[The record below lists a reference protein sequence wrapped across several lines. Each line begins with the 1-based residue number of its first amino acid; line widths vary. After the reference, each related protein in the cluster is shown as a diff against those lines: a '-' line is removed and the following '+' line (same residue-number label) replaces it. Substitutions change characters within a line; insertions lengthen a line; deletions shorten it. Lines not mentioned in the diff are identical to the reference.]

1 MATILVV
8 DDNASNRKLVV
19 ALLSHEGHQLIEA
32 RDGLDGLEAARTTH
46 PDLVISDILMP
57 SMDGFEFVRRLRADA
72 SLRNVA
78 VIFYTAHYHE
88 TEARNL
94 AGACRVSRVIV
105 RSSGAAGIVKAVAEV
120 LAGEEDSQSQLI
132 DPAFDREHLQ
142 LITNKLAQKANQLK
156 VANARFAALTE
167 LNVQLASERE
177 PRVLFEKVCRG
188 ARNLL
193 GAKYS
198 VLAVSG
204 ADRPVIYA
212 SSGVDI
218 PDDPAAQP
226 QVDSGLLGRV
236 ALERRPWRA
245 SSGNG
250 IAIDAGLPGS
260 YPAAR
265 AFLAAPV
272 MSLTQTFG
280 WLCLADK
287 VGAEEFTAEDEL
299 ILSVLGAQSGR
310 IYENS
315 RLYFEVQHHAA
326 RLQVEIDERARA
338 AAELKVSEERFR
350 ELAENIQDAFF
361 VVAGDLSQTL
371 YMSPAYAQIWG
382 RPWSDG
388 APAPLPWADSIH
400 SQDIER
406 LRREVEQ
413 DGRGLSVKRELEFRI
428 LRPDGETR
436 WICARTFP
444 IVEDGSGIIGRVVGV
459 ATDITQRKQSETRI
473 EHLNRVH
480 AVLSGINSLIVRVA
494 DRTELF
500 WEACRIAVE
509 YGRFRMAWCS
519 WLDPQTL
526 QVTPVAWAG
535 DGPDLAQAMAC
546 KLEAVSDGAESLIPA
561 AMRLQQ
567 PVICDDLSSDARL
580 VLNARQML
588 ERGYRAIVALP
599 LVIETESVGCLV
611 LVMDE
616 SGFFDAAEMR
626 LLTELCGDISF
637 ALDHI
642 KKAER
647 LNYLAYYDALTGLAN
662 RTFFY
667 ERLAQYVSAAARG
680 QNKFALVI
688 VDMERFETVNDTFG
702 RHAGDELLRQLA
714 ERLVGCVGDAS
725 EVARLGA
732 DQFAAVIFDVDD
744 ITEVAQTIEKWR
756 QQWLGE
762 PFMVE
767 GTELRMS
774 AKTAVAVY
782 PADGTEPVTLIRN
795 AEAALKNAKAT
806 GDRLLF
812 YAPHLSDRANEAL
825 TLENQL
831 KRAIEQEE
839 FVLYYQPKVDFE
851 ARRLQGVEALIR
863 WRNPQSGLVPPMKF
877 IPLLEK
883 TGMIIEVGQWALRQ
897 AMLDRGLWMAQ
908 HLQAPRIAVN
918 VSTVQLQRSD
928 FVRTVA
934 TVLKMSGSSD
944 PGLDIEVT
952 ESLIMSDAT
961 GNIEKLRAICD
972 LGVRIAIDDFGTG
985 YSSLAYLTK
994 LPAQTLKIDRSFVI
1008 SMLEDPGA
1016 MTLVSTIISLAHS
1029 LKLVV
1034 VAEGVESEEQAKF
1047 LRLLR
1052 CDQMQG
1058 YLISKP
1064 LSFADMTTYLGRT
1077 RGEQEPVRRTN

>member
-1 MATILVV
+1 MAKILVV

-19 ALLSHEGHQLIEA
+19 SLLGHEGHRLIEA
-32 RDGLDGLEAARTTH
+32 SDGVDGLVAARAES

-57 SMDGFEFVRRLRADA
+57 SMDGFEFVRRLRADGK
-72 SLRNVA
+72 LRNVA

-88 TEARNL
+88 AEARNL
-94 AGACRVSRVIV
+94 AEACRVARVIV
-105 RSSGAAGIVKAVAEV
+105 RSSGAAGIVRAVSEV
-120 LAGEEDSQSQLI
+120 LEGNI
-132 DPAFDREHLQ
+132 DPQTQLVDAGFDGEHLQ
-142 LITNKLAQKANQLK
+142 LVTNKLAQKANQLK
-156 VANARFAALTE
+156 VANARFAALTD
-167 LNVQLASERE
+167 LNVQLASERV
-177 PRVLFEKVCRG
+177 PRVLFEKVCQG

-193 GAKYS
+193 GARYS

-204 ADRPVIYA
+204 SEGAVIYA

-218 PDDPAAQP
+218 AADPGARP
-226 QVDSGLLGRV
+226 RVDAGLLGRV
-236 ALERRPWRA
+236 AVERRPWRV
-245 SSGNG
+245 SNPNG
-250 IAIDAGLPGS
+250 KPIDAGLPAC
-260 YPAAR
+260 YPAAQ

-272 MSLTQTFG
+272 MSLTETFG

-287 VGAEEFTAEDEL
+287 VGAEQFTAEDEL

-315 RLYFEVQHHAA
+315 RLYLEVQHHAA
-326 RLQVEIDERARA
+326 QLQVEIDERERA

-361 VVAGDLSQTL
+361 VVAGDLSHTL
-371 YMSPAYAQIWG
+371 YMSPAYTQIWG
-382 RPWSDG
+382 RPWSESRG
-388 APAPLPWADSIH
+388 APPPWADSIH
-400 SQDIER
+400 AQDAER
-406 LRREVEQ
+406 LRREIEQ
-413 DGRGLSVKRELEFRI
+413 DSRGMAAKREFEFRI
-428 LRPDGETR
+428 VRPDAQIR
-436 WICARTFP
+436 WIGARTFP
-444 IVEDGSGIIGRVVGV
+444 IVADSGNIDRVVGV
-459 ATDITQRKQSETRI
+459 ATDITLRKQAEAKI

-480 AVLSGINSLIVRVA
+480 AVLSGINSLIVRGG

-500 WEACRIAVE
+500 WEVCRVAVE

-519 WLDPQTL
+519 WLDRQTS
-526 QVTPVAWAG
+526 QITPVAWAG
-535 DGPDLAQAMAC
+535 DSPDLAQASAC
-546 KLEAVSDGAESLIPA
+546 KLVAAGEGESLIPA
-561 AMRLQQ
+561 AMRLQK
-567 PVICDDLSSDARL
+567 PIICDDLQTGSQL
-580 VLNARQML
+580 VPAARQML

-599 LVIETESVGCLV
+599 LVIDAESVGCLV

-616 SGFFDAAEMR
+616 CGFFDAAEMR

-642 KKAER
+642 EKAER

-667 ERLAQYVSAAARG
+667 ERLSQYVSAAARG
-680 QNKFALVI
+680 QRKFALV
-688 VDMERFETVNDTFG
+688 VADMERFETVNDTFG
-702 RHAGDELLRQLA
+702 RHAGDELLRQVG
-714 ERLVGCVGDAS
+714 ERLVSCVGDAS

-732 DQFAAVIFDVDD
+732 DQFAVVIFDVGD
-744 ITEVAQTIEKWR
+744 INEVVHTVDQWR
-756 QQWLGE
+756 QQWLGR
-762 PFMVE
+762 PFTVE

-774 AKTAVAVY
+774 AKSGIALY
-782 PADGTEPVTLIRN
+782 PVDGTDPVALIRN

-812 YAPHLSDRANEAL
+812 YAPHLADRAAEAL

-831 KRAIEQEE
+831 KRAIELEQ
-839 FVLYYQPKVDFE
+839 FVLYYQPKVDLE
-851 ARRLQGVEALIR
+851 TRRLVGVEALIR
-863 WRNPQSGLVPPMKF
+863 WQNPDVGLVPPMKF
-877 IPLLEK
+877 IPLLEE
-883 TGMIIEVGQWALRQ
+883 TGMIIEVGTWALRQ
-897 AMLDRGLWMAQ
+897 ASHDRGLWQERGAN
-908 HLQAPRIAVN
+908 APRIAVN

-934 TVLKMSGSSD
+934 NVVEMAGVD

-952 ESLIMSDAT
+952 ESLIMSDPT
-961 GNIEKLRAICD
+961 GNIEKLRAICA

-985 YSSLAYLTK
+985 YSSLAYLTR

-1008 SMLEDPGA
+1008 SMLEDPGS

-1064 LSFADMTTYLGRT
+1064 LSFENMTAWWDHS
-1077 RGEQEPVRRTN
+1077 RG

>member
-1 MATILVV
+1 MARILVV
-8 DDNASNRKLVV
+8 DDNAANRKLVV
-19 ALLSHEGHQLIEA
+19 TLLGHEGHQMLEA
-32 RDGLDGLEAARTTH
+32 RDGLDGLESARAEH

-57 SMDGFEFVRRLRADA
+57 SMDGFEFVRLLRADPT
-72 SLRNVA
+72 LHNVA

-88 TEARNL
+88 AEARNL
-94 AGACRVSRVIV
+94 AEACRVSRVIV
-105 RSSGAAGIVKAVAEV
+105 RSAGAAGIVKAVAEV
-120 LAGEEDSQSQLI
+120 LSGQQERQIQLV
-132 DPAFDREHLQ
+132 DAAFDREHLQ
-142 LITNKLAQKANQLK
+142 LVTNKLAQKANQLG

-177 PRVLFEKVCRG
+177 PRVLFEKVCHG
-188 ARNLL
+188 ARSLL

-204 ADRPVIYA
+204 DNGAVISA

-218 PDDPAAQP
+218 ADDPDGRP
-226 QVDSGLLGRV
+226 RVEGGLLGRV
-236 ALERRPWRA
+236 ALERRPWRV
-245 SSGNG
+245 SSGSDG
-250 IAIDAGLPGS
+250 PIDAGLPGR
-260 YPAAR
+260 YPRAR

-326 RLQVEIDERARA
+326 QLQVEIDERARG

-361 VVAGDLSQTL
+361 VVAGDLSHTL

-382 RPWSDG
+382 RPWADG
-388 APAPLPWADSIH
+388 GAAPLPWADSIH
-400 SQDIER
+400 WQDVER

-413 DGRGLSVKRELEFRI
+413 DSRGMAVKRELEYRI
-428 LRPDGETR
+428 VRPDGDVR

-444 IVEDGSGIIGRVVGV
+444 IDADRRGIVGRVVGV
-459 ATDITQRKQSETRI
+459 ATDITQRKQAESKI

-500 WEACRIAVE
+500 REACRIAVE
-509 YGRFRMAWCS
+509 CGGFRMAWCS
-519 WLDPQTL
+519 WLDPQDS

-546 KLEAVSDGAESLIPA
+546 KLEPVMAAGESLIPA

-567 PVICDDLSSDARL
+567 PVICDDLLSDSKL
-580 VLNARQML
+580 VPSARQML
-588 ERGYRAIVALP
+588 ERGYRAIAALP
-599 LVIETESVGCLV
+599 LVIDAESVGCLV

-616 SGFFDAAEMR
+616 SGFFNAAEMR

-647 LNYLAYYDALTGLAN
+647 LNYLAYYDSLTGLAN

-680 QNKFALVI
+680 QRRFALVI
-688 VDMERFETVNDTFG
+688 ADMERFGTINDTFG
-702 RHAGDELLRQLA
+702 RHAGDELLRQLG
-714 ERLVGCVGDAS
+714 ERLASCVGDAS

-732 DQFAAVIFDVDD
+732 DQFAAVMFDVGDVA
-744 ITEVAQTIEKWR
+744 EVAQTIEKLR
-756 QQWLGE
+756 HQWLGT
-762 PFMVE
+762 PFTVE
-767 GTELRMS
+767 GTALRMS

-782 PADGTEPVTLIRN
+782 PGDGAEPVTLIRN
-795 AEAALKNAKAT
+795 AEAALKNAKST

-812 YAPHLSDRANEAL
+812 YAPHLTDRANEVLA
-825 TLENQL
+825 LENQL

-839 FVLYYQPKVDFE
+839 FVLHYQPKVDLE
-851 ARRLQGVEALIR
+851 TRRLQGLEALIR
-863 WRNPQSGLVPPMKF
+863 WQNPQVGLVPPMKF
-877 IPLLEK
+877 IPLLEE
-883 TGMIIEVGQWALRQ
+883 TGMIIEVGNWALRQ
-897 AMLDRGLWMAQ
+897 AILDRGLWMAR

-928 FVRTVA
+928 FVRSVA
-934 TVLKMSGSSD
+934 NVLKLSGGD

-952 ESLIMSDAT
+952 ESLIMNDAT

-1029 LKLVV
+1029 LKMVV

-1064 LSFADMTTYLGRT
+1064 LSFADMTNYLGRP
-1077 RGEQEPVRRTN
+1077 RSEPEPLRRSN

>member
-1 MATILVV
+1 MAKILVV

-19 ALLSHEGHQLIEA
+19 MLLRDEGHQLIEA
-32 RDGLDGLEAARTTH
+32 RDGLDGLEAARTAN

-72 SLRNVA
+72 NLHNVS

-88 TEARNL
+88 LEARNL
-94 AGACRVSRVIV
+94 AEACRVSRVIV
-105 RSSGAAGIVKAVAEV
+105 RSSGAAGIVKAVTEV
-120 LAGEEDSQSQLI
+120 LAGEADPQSLLV
-132 DPAFDREHLQ
+132 DPGFDQEHLQ

-156 VANARFAALTE
+156 IANARFAALTE

-177 PRVLFEKVCRG
+177 PRLLFEKVCRG

-193 GAKYS
+193 GAKFS
-198 VLAVSG
+198 VSAVSCDDG
-204 ADRPVIYA
+204 AVIYA

-218 PDDPAAQP
+218 TDEPTVSA
-226 QVDSGLLGRV
+226 GLLGRV
-236 ALERRPWRA
+236 AAERRPWRA
-245 SSGNG
+245 SSGNRSP
-250 IAIDAGLPGS
+250 IDAGLPAR
-260 YPAAR
+260 YPPAR

-272 MSLTQTFG
+272 MSLTKTFG

-287 VGAEEFTAEDEL
+287 VGADEFTAEDEL

-310 IYENS
+310 IYENG

-326 RLQVEIDERARA
+326 QLQVEIDERARG
-338 AAELKVSEERFR
+338 AAELKISEERFR

-361 VVAGDLSQTL
+361 VVAGDLSHTL

-382 RPWSDG
+382 RPWTAG
-388 APAPLPWADSIH
+388 NTAPLPWADALFPH
-400 SQDIER
+400 DVER

-413 DGRGLSVKRELEFRI
+413 DPRGMSAKRELEFRI
-428 LRPDGETR
+428 VRPAGEVR

-444 IVEDGSGIIGRVVGV
+444 IVEAGSIERVVGV
-459 ATDITQRKQSETRI
+459 ATDITQRKQSETKI

-480 AVLSGINSLIVRVA
+480 AVLSGINSLIVRVS

-519 WLDPQTL
+519 WLDPETSQLTL
-526 QVTPVAWAG
+526 VAWAG

-546 KLEAVSDGAESLIPA
+546 RLESVVEGGETLIPA

-567 PVICDDLSSDARL
+567 PVICDDLLSDSKL
-580 VLNARQML
+580 VPPARQML

-599 LVIETESVGCLV
+599 LVIEADSVGCLV
-611 LVMDE
+611 LVKDE
-616 SGFFDAAEMR
+616 SGFFDEAEMR
-626 LLTELCGDISF
+626 LLIELCGDISF

-642 KKAER
+642 EKAER

-667 ERLAQYVSAAARG
+667 ERLAQYVSAASRG
-680 QNKFALVI
+680 QRKFALVI
-688 VDMERFETVNDTFG
+688 ADLERFGTINDTFG
-702 RHAGDELLRQLA
+702 RHAGDELLRQLG
-714 ERLVGCVGDAS
+714 ERFASCVGDAS

-732 DQFAAVIFDVDD
+732 DQFAAVIFDVGDV
-744 ITEVAQTIEKWR
+744 TEVAQTIEKWR
-756 QQWLGE
+756 HQWLGS

-767 GTELRMS
+767 GTQLRMS
-774 AKTAVAVY
+774 AKTAVAMY
-782 PADGTEPVTLIRN
+782 PTDGTEPVNLIRN
-795 AEAALKNAKAT
+795 AEAALKNAKTT

-812 YAPHLSDRANEAL
+812 YAPYLTDRANEAL
-825 TLENQL
+825 ALENQL

-839 FVLYYQPKVDFE
+839 FVLYYQPKVDLE
-851 ARRLQGVEALIR
+851 TRKLLGVEALIR
-863 WRNPQSGLVPPMKF
+863 WQHPQTGLVPPMKF
-877 IPLLEK
+877 IPLLEE
-883 TGMIIEVGQWALRQ
+883 TGMIIEVGHWALRQ
-897 AMLDRGLWMAQ
+897 AILDRGLWLARY
-908 HLQAPRIAVN
+908 LQAPRIAVN

-934 TVLKMSGSSD
+934 NVLKLAGNSD

-952 ESLIMSDAT
+952 ESLIMKDAT
-961 GNIEKLRAICD
+961 GNIGKLEAIRD

-1064 LSFADMTTYLGRT
+1064 LSFVDMTAWLGRS
-1077 RGEQEPVRRTN
+1077 RAEQEPVRRTS

>member
-1 MATILVV
+1 MAKILVV
-8 DDNASNRKLVV
+8 DDNAGNRKLVV
-19 ALLSHEGHQLIEA
+19 TLLGHEGHRMIEA
-32 RDGLDGLEAARTTH
+32 VDGVDGLEAARAEN

-72 SLRNVA
+72 RLHNVS

-94 AGACRVSRVIV
+94 AEACRVSRVIV
-105 RSSGAAGIVKAVAEV
+105 RSSGAAGIVRAVSEV
-120 LAGEEDSQSQLI
+120 LAGDADAQAQLV
-132 DPAFDREHLQ
+132 DPGFDREHLQ

-167 LNVQLASERE
+167 LNVQLASERI

-198 VLAVSG
+198 VLAVAG
-204 ADRPVIYA
+204 NDAAVIYA
-212 SSGVDI
+212 SSGVDVAA
-218 PDDPAAQP
+218 DPAARP
-226 QVDSGLLGRV
+226 SIDAGLLGRV
-236 ALERRPWRA
+236 TAERRPWRV
-245 SSGNG
+245 SNPNG
-250 IAIDAGLPGS
+250 SPIDAGLPAC

-287 VGAEEFTAEDEL
+287 VGAEEFTAQDEL

-310 IYENS
+310 IFES
-315 RLYFEVQHHAA
+315 SQLYLEVQVRAA
-326 RLQVEIDERARA
+326 QLQVEMDERARA
-338 AAELKVSEERFR
+338 AADLKVSEERFR

-361 VVAGDLSQTL
+361 VVAGDLSHTL

-382 RPWSDG
+382 HAWCHEGVAPPPWM
-388 APAPLPWADSIH
+388 DSIH
-400 SQDIER
+400 AQDIER

-413 DGRGLSVKRELEFRI
+413 DPRGLVVKREFEFRI
-428 LRPDGETR
+428 VRPDGEVR

-444 IVEDGSGIIGRVVGV
+444 IVADDGGSIGRVVGV
-459 ATDITQRKQSETRI
+459 ATDITPRKLAEAKI

-500 WEACRIAVE
+500 WEACRLAVE
-509 YGRFRMAWCS
+509 NGGFRMAWCS
-519 WLDPQTL
+519 WLDPETS

-535 DGPDLAQAMAC
+535 DSPDLAQAMAC
-546 KLEAVSDGAESLIPA
+546 KLEAVGDGDRDSLIPA
-561 AMRLQQ
+561 AMRRQQ
-567 PVICDDLSSDARL
+567 PVICDDLQSDSKL
-580 VLNARQML
+580 VPGAPQMI
-588 ERGYRAIVALP
+588 ERGYRAMVALP
-599 LVIETESVGCLV
+599 LVIDAESVGCLV

-616 SGFFDAAEMR
+616 SGFFNAAEMR
-626 LLTELCGDISF
+626 LLSELCGDLSF

-647 LNYLAYYDALTGLAN
+647 LNYLAYYDSLTGLAN

-680 QNKFALVI
+680 QRKFALVI
-688 VDMERFETVNDTFG
+688 VDIERFETVNDTFG
-702 RHAGDELLRQLA
+702 RHAGDELLRQVG
-714 ERLVGCVGDAS
+714 ERLMGCVGDAS

-732 DQFAAVIFDVDD
+732 DQFAAVIFDVGEM
-744 ITEVAQTIEKWR
+744 TEVVQTIERWR
-756 QQWLGE
+756 HQWLGP
-762 PFMVE
+762 PFLVE
-767 GTELRMS
+767 STELRMS

-782 PADGTEPVTLIRN
+782 PTDGTDPVTLIKN
-795 AEAALKNAKAT
+795 AEAALKNAKTT
-806 GDRLLF
+806 GDPLLF
-812 YAPHLSDRANEAL
+812 YAPHLSDRASEAL

-831 KRAIEQEE
+831 KRAVEQEQ
-839 FVLYYQPKVDFE
+839 FVLYYQPKVDL
-851 ARRLQGVEALIR
+851 ATRRLEGVEALIR
-863 WRNPQSGLVPPMKF
+863 WQNPEGGLVLPMKF
-877 IPLLEK
+877 IPLLEE
-883 TGMIIEVGQWALRQ
+883 TGMIIEVGSWALRQ
-897 AMLDRGLWMAQ
+897 ASRDRALW
-908 HLQAPRIAVN
+908 HERRLNAPRVAVN

-934 TVLKMSGSSD
+934 NVLKLSGPD

-952 ESLIMSDAT
+952 ESLIMHDPT
-961 GNIEKLRAICD
+961 GNIEKLRAIGD
-972 LGVRIAIDDFGTG
+972 LGVGIAIDDFGTG

-1008 SMLEDPGA
+1008 SMVEDPGA

-1029 LKLVV
+1029 LKMVV

-1064 LSFADMTTYLGRT
+1064 LSFEDMTTWLGRS
-1077 RGEQEPVRRTN
+1077 RD

>member
-8 DDNASNRKLVV
+8 DDNAGNRKLIVT
-19 ALLSHEGHQLIEA
+19 LLTHEGHRLVEA
-32 RDGLDGLEAARTTH
+32 RDGLEGLEAARTAI

-57 SMDGFEFVRRLRADA
+57 SMDGFEFVRRLRADPK
-72 SLRNVA
+72 LHNVG

-88 TEARNL
+88 AEARNL
-94 AGACRVSRVIV
+94 AEACRVSRVIV
-105 RSSGAAGIVKAVAEV
+105 RSSGAQGIVRAVSEV
-120 LAGEEDSQSQLI
+120 LAGDADVQAQLV
-132 DPAFDREHLQ
+132 DPGFDREHLQ

-167 LNVQLASERE
+167 LNVQLASERV

-198 VLAVSG
+198 VLAVAG
-204 ADRPVIYA
+204 LETEVIYA
-212 SSGVDI
+212 SNGVDLAA
-218 PDDPAAQP
+218 DPAARP
-226 QVDSGLLGRV
+226 QVEAGLLGRV
-236 ALERRPWRA
+236 AAERRPWRV
-245 SSGNG
+245 SNPNG
-250 IAIDAGLPGS
+250 QPIDAGLPAC
-260 YPAAR
+260 YPPAR

-272 MSLTQTFG
+272 VSLTQSFG

-287 VGAEEFTAEDEL
+287 VGAEEFSAEDEL

-310 IYENS
+310 IYENG
-315 RLYFEVQHHAA
+315 RLYFEIQHHAA
-326 RLQVEIDERARA
+326 QLQVEIDERARA
-338 AAELKVSEERFR
+338 ASDLKSSEERFR

-361 VVAGDLSQTL
+361 VIAGDLSHTL

-382 RPWSDG
+382 RPWVDMTNR
-388 APAPLPWADSIH
+388 PLPWAVAIH
-400 SQDIER
+400 AEDVER
-406 LRREVEQ
+406 IQRETAE
-413 DGRGLSVKRELEFRI
+413 DPRGMGAKRELEFRI
-428 LRPDGETR
+428 VRPGGETR

-444 IVEDGSGIIGRVVGV
+444 IVGDNGSISRVVGV
-459 ATDITQRKQSETRI
+459 ATDITQRKQSEARI

-480 AVLSGINSLIVRVA
+480 GVLSGINSLIVRVA

-500 WEACRIAVE
+500 WEACRLAVE
-509 YGRFRMAWCS
+509 YGHFRMVWCS
-519 WLDPQTL
+519 WLDPQTS
-526 QVTPVAWAG
+526 QITPVAWAG
-535 DGPDLAQAMAC
+535 DGPDFAEALAC
-546 KLEAVSDGAESLIPA
+546 KLQALADGESLLPA

-567 PVICDDLSSDARL
+567 PIICDDLQNDSQL
-580 VLNARQML
+580 VPCAKQMA

-599 LVIETESVGCLV
+599 LVIDAESVGCLV
-611 LVMDE
+611 LVMDQ

-626 LLTELCGDISF
+626 LLSELSGDISF

-667 ERLAQYVSAAARG
+667 ERLAQYVAAAARG
-680 QNKFALVI
+680 QQKFALVI
-688 VDMERFETVNDTFG
+688 ADMERFETVNDTFG
-702 RHAGDELLRQLA
+702 RHAGDGLLRQLG
-714 ERLVGCVGDAS
+714 ERLTACVGDAS

-732 DQFAAVIFDVDD
+732 DQFAAVIFDVGDVG
-744 ITEVAQTIEKWR
+744 EVVQTIDRWR
-756 QQWLGE
+756 QLWLGA
-762 PFMVE
+762 PFTVE
-767 GTELRMS
+767 GSEVRMS
-774 AKTAVAVY
+774 AKTGVALY
-782 PADGTEPVTLIRN
+782 PADGADPVTLIRN
-795 AEAALKNAKAT
+795 AEAALKNAKST

-812 YAPHLSDRANEAL
+812 YAPCLSDRAAEAL
-825 TLENQL
+825 ALENQL
-831 KRAIEQEE
+831 KRAIELEE
-839 FVLYYQPKVDFE
+839 FVLHYQPKVDVE
-851 ARRLQGVEALIR
+851 TRRVESVEALIR
-863 WRNPQSGLVPPMKF
+863 WQNPELGLIAPMKF
-877 IPLLEK
+877 IPLLEQ
-883 TGMIIEVGQWALRQ
+883 TGMIIEVGTWAMRQ
-897 AMLDRGLWMAQ
+897 ASVDRALWRERGLI
-908 HLQAPRIAVN
+908 APRIAVN

-934 TVLKMSGSSD
+934 NVLKLCGDD

-952 ESLIMSDAT
+952 ESLIMNDPD
-961 GNIEKLRAICD
+961 GNIAKLRAIRE
-972 LGVRIAIDDFGTG
+972 LGVGIAIDDFGTG
-985 YSSLAYLTK
+985 YSSLAYLTR
-994 LPAQTLKIDRSFVI
+994 LPAQTLKIDRSFII

-1064 LSFADMTTYLGRT
+1064 LSFEDMTTYLGRS
-1077 RGEQEPVRRTN
+1077 RG

>member
-1 MATILVV
+1 MARILVV
-8 DDNASNRKLVV
+8 DDNASNRKLVTT
-19 ALLSHEGHQLIEA
+19 LLSHEGHQMIEA
-32 RDGLDGLEAARTTH
+32 RDGLDGLEAARASN

-57 SMDGFEFVRRLRADA
+57 SMDGFEFVRLLREDPQ
-72 SLRNVA
+72 LHNVA
-78 VIFYTAHYHE
+78 VVFYTAHYHE

-94 AGACRVSRVIV
+94 AAACRVSRVIV
-105 RSSGAAGIVKAVAEV
+105 RSSGAAGIVAAVAEV
-120 LAGEEDSQSQLI
+120 LAGTEDSEPRLV
-132 DPAFDREHLQ
+132 DPTFDREHLE
-142 LITNKLAQKANQLK
+142 LLTNKLAQKANQLK

-177 PRVLFEKVCRG
+177 PQVLFEKVCRG

-198 VLAVSG
+198 VLAVRGDEG
-204 ADRPVIYA
+204 AVMSA

-218 PDDPAAQP
+218 SEAPSGRPR
-226 QVDSGLLGRV
+226 VENGLLGRV
-236 ALERRPWRA
+236 AAERRPWRA
-245 SSGNG
+245 TSGNG
-250 IAIDAGLPGS
+250 SPIDAGLPAR
-260 YPAAR
+260 YPPAR

-310 IYENS
+310 IYENG

-326 RLQVEIDERARA
+326 QLQVEIDERARA
-338 AAELKVSEERFR
+338 AAEQKVSEERFR

-361 VVAGDLSQTL
+361 VVAGDLSHTL

-382 RPWSDG
+382 RPWTDDG
-388 APAPLPWADSIH
+388 MRPVPWADSIH
-400 SQDIER
+400 SEDIER
-406 LRREVEQ
+406 LRREMAQ
-413 DGRGLSVKRELEFRI
+413 DPRGLAVKRELEFRI
-428 LRPDGETR
+428 LRSDGDVR

-444 IVEDGSGIIGRVVGV
+444 IVAQNSADLGRVVGV
-459 ATDITQRKQSETRI
+459 ATDITQRKQAEAKI

-500 WEACRIAVE
+500 WEACRVAVE

-519 WLDPQTL
+519 WLDPETS

-535 DGPDLAQAMAC
+535 DGPDLVQAMVC
-546 KLEAVSDGAESLIPA
+546 RLEAVTEAGETLIPA

-567 PVICDDLSSDARL
+567 PVICDDLLSDSRL
-580 VLNARQML
+580 VPPAKQMI

-599 LVIETESVGCLV
+599 LVIDAESVGCLV

-616 SGFFDAAEMR
+616 SGFFNAAEMR
-626 LLTELCGDISF
+626 LLTELSGDISF

-647 LNYLAYYDALTGLAN
+647 LNYLAYYDSLTGLAN

-667 ERLAQYVSAAARG
+667 ERLAQYVSAASRG
-680 QNKFALVI
+680 QRKFALVI
-688 VDMERFETVNDTFG
+688 ADMERFETINDTFG
-702 RHAGDELLRQLA
+702 RHAGDELLRQLG
-714 ERLVGCVGDAS
+714 ERLAACVGDAS
-725 EVARLGA
+725 EAARLGA
-732 DQFAAVIFDVDD
+732 DQFAAVIFDVGDV
-744 ITEVAQTIEKWR
+744 TGVAQTIEKWR
-756 QQWLGE
+756 HQWLGA
-762 PFMVE
+762 PFIVE
-767 GTELRMS
+767 GTELRVS

-782 PADGTEPVTLIRN
+782 PADGAEPVTLIRN
-795 AEAALKNAKAT
+795 AEAALKNAKST

-812 YAPHLSDRANEAL
+812 YAPYLTDRANEAL
-825 TLENQL
+825 ALENQL

-839 FVLYYQPKVDFE
+839 FVLFYQPKVDLE
-851 ARRLQGVEALIR
+851 NRRVQGVEALIR
-863 WRNPQSGLVPPMKF
+863 WQHPQTGLVPPMKF
-877 IPLLEK
+877 IPLLEE
-883 TGMIIEVGQWALRQ
+883 TGMIIEVGNWALRQ
-897 AMLDRGLWMAQ
+897 ASLDRGLWMAR
-908 HLQAPRIAVN
+908 HLNAPRIAVN

-928 FVRTVA
+928 FVRSVA
-934 TVLKMSGSSD
+934 NVLELSGGD

-952 ESLIMSDAT
+952 ESLIMNDAT

-1058 YLISKP
+1058 YLIAKP
-1064 LSFADMTTYLGRT
+1064 LSFPDMTTWLGRH
-1077 RGEQEPVRRTN
+1077 RGDQDPIRRTN